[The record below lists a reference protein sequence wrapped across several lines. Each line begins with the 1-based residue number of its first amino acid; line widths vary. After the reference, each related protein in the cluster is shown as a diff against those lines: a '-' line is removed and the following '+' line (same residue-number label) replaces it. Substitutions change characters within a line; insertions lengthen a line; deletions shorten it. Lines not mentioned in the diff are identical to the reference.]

1 MTTKKPEES
10 LYYNLF
16 MRGTCPN
23 LDTVNIYTDRR
34 TIEVNEVISFDIE
47 FEQITAIS
55 YLLSSLLSSTI
66 ITAIKE
72 LKQNDIFLDE
82 IEGTVQAQL
91 TNPLRMIPVRGY
103 SDPSLIKDIRIKLFY
118 YADTDDCEKVSVLM
132 RNAQLF
138 NPVYQLIDKGQE
150 INLNIEFVL

>member
-1 MTTKKPEES
+1 MTNKKPDES

-23 LDTVNIYTDRR
+23 LDTVNIYTERR
-34 TIEVNEVISFDIE
+34 NIEVDEVISFDVE

-72 LKQNDIFLDE
+72 LKQNGISLDE
-82 IEGTVQAQL
+82 IEGTIQAQL

-103 SDPSLIKDIRIKLFY
+103 ANPSMIEDIKIKLFY
-118 YADTDDCEKVSVLM
+118 YADTDDYEKVSDII
-132 RNAQLF
+132 RKAQLF

>member
-1 MTTKKPEES
+1 M
-10 LYYNLF
+10 
-16 MRGTCPN
+16 
-23 LDTVNIYTDRR
+23 
-34 TIEVNEVISFDIE
+34 NEVISFDIE
-47 FEQITAIS
+47 YEQIAAIS

-72 LKQNDIFLDE
+72 LKQNVFSLDE
-82 IEGTVQAQL
+82 IEGTIQAQL
-91 TNPLRMIPVRGY
+91 TNPLRIIPVRVY
-103 SDPSLIKDIRIKLFY
+103 IDPSMIEDIKIKLLY
-118 YADTDDCEKVSVLM
+118 YADTDDYEKVSDVM

>member
-1 MTTKKPEES
+1 M
-10 LYYNLF
+10 
-16 MRGTCPN
+16 
-23 LDTVNIYTDRR
+23 
-34 TIEVNEVISFDIE
+34 NEVISFDIE
-47 FEQITAIS
+47 YEQITAIS

-72 LKQNDIFLDE
+72 LKRNGFSLDE
-82 IEGTVQAQL
+82 IEGTIQALL
-91 TNPLRMIPVRGY
+91 TNPLRIIPVRVY
-103 SDPSLIKDIRIKLFY
+103 IDSSMIEDIKIKLLY
-118 YADTDDCEKVSVLM
+118 YADTDDYEKVSDVM

>member
-1 MTTKKPEES
+1 M
-10 LYYNLF
+10 
-16 MRGTCPN
+16 
-23 LDTVNIYTDRR
+23 
-34 TIEVNEVISFDIE
+34 NEVISFDIE
-47 FEQITAIS
+47 YEQITAIS

-72 LKQNDIFLDE
+72 LKQNVFSLDE
-82 IEGTVQAQL
+82 IEGTIQAQS

-103 SDPSLIKDIRIKLFY
+103 TAPSMIEDIKIKLLY
-118 YADTDDCEKVSVLM
+118 YADTDDYEKVSDVM